1 MANPI
6 ITVLVIDSRSD
17 KHPDWVHRCLESIN
31 LQTYDNVEL
40 IVENN
45 IGRKRT
51 IGKCWND
58 GIKKATG
65 EYVFFLGDDDWLAR
79 TCIAEMVSHIDP
91 RWKRV
96 STKLMM
102 YENDS
107 GLVVSTDRETT
118 GMWLRDYLLKNPF
131 NEKLTSGVDREY
143 NEEYLKSGELTCI
156 IPYYHGHYYR
166 KHSDYSACGGG
177 VTITGVVDCYILAG
191 GGRSFVEPISKEIS
205 KKMPIHI
212 GSALL
217 PDVADAAKIIWV
229 EWGGRVA
236 VEIADHECKAKK
248 ILRIHAYEAFGET
261 IKYIK
266 FEKFDTVIF
275 VAEYIKEYVE
285 RKYGKIP
292 NAVVIPNGIE
302 VDKFEY
308 KNKVKNNKIAYAG
321 QLSRKKGIGELFF
334 IANSLP
340 EYEFHC
346 AGQFT
351 EDDVCEYFHKKKPD
365 NVFLHPF
372 QYDLNKFFEDKT
384 YIINTSVREGS
395 PVGVLEGM
403 AAGLKPLIMNW
414 IGAKEIY
421 GEYVYKNL
429 DELQLLLYGSYRPE
443 EYRKFVEDNYSFKDI
458 YKEIEKVLE
467 I

>member
-351 EDDVCEYFHKKKPD
+351 EDDVCEYFHRKKPD
-365 NVFLHPF
+365 NVFLHPY
-372 QYDLNKFFEDKT
+372 QYDLNKFFKDKT

-395 PVGVLEGM
+395 PVGILEGM

>member
-1 MANPI
+1 MNPL

-17 KHPDWVHRCLESIN
+17 KHPEWVQNCLRSIKA
-31 LQTYDNVEL
+31 QTYDNIEL

-58 GIKKATG
+58 GIKKAKG
-65 EYVFFLGDDDWLAR
+65 DYVLFIGDDDWIAR
-79 TCIAEMVSHIDP
+79 TCVAEMAAHIDP

-96 STKLMM
+96 TTKLMM
-102 YENDS
+102 YHDDT
-107 GLVVSTDRETT
+107 GIVVPIQQETT
-118 GMWLRDYLLKNPF
+118 GMWRKDYLIEHPF
-131 NEKLTSGVDREY
+131 NEKLTMGVDREY
-143 NEEYLKSGELTCI
+143 NQEYIKAGELACI
-156 IPYYHGHYYR
+156 VPYYHGHYYR
-166 KHSDYSACGGG
+166 KHSDYSACVGGM
-177 VTITGVVDCYILAG
+177 TITGDVDCYILAG
-191 GGRSFVEPISKEIS
+191 GGRSFIDPIGEEIR

-212 GSALL
+212 GSAFH
-217 PDVADAAKIIWV
+217 PEMADKAKIIWA
-229 EWGGRVA
+229 EWGGKVA
-236 VEIADHECKAKK
+236 TEIADYECNAKK
-248 ILRIHAYEAFGET
+248 ILRIHSYEAYGET
-261 IKYIK
+261 IKHIK

-275 VAEYIKEYVE
+275 VAEHVKEYVE

-292 NAVVIPNGIE
+292 NAVVIPNGIQ
-302 VDKFEY
+302 VDKFKY
-308 KNKVKNNKIAYAG
+308 KKKVKNNKIAYAG
-321 QLSRKKGIGELFF
+321 QLSRKKGIGELFL

>member
-1 MANPI
+1 MANPL

-17 KHPDWVHRCLESIN
+17 KHNDWVQNCLRSIKA
-31 LQTYDNVEL
+31 QTYDNIEL

-58 GIKKATG
+58 GIKKAKG
-65 EYVFFLGDDDWLAR
+65 DYIFFVGDDDWLAR
-79 TCIAEMVSHIDP
+79 TCVAEMASHIDP

-96 STKLMM
+96 TTKLMM
-102 YENDS
+102 YHDDT
-107 GLVVSTDRETT
+107 GIVVSIERETT
-118 GMWLRDYLLKNPF
+118 GMWERKYLLQHPF
-131 NEKLTSGVDREY
+131 NEKLKSGVDREY
-143 NEEYLKSGELTCI
+143 NQEYIKAGELACI
-156 IPYYHGHYYR
+156 VPYYHGHYYR
-166 KHSDYSACGGG
+166 RHSDYMCAGDMTVSGD
-177 VTITGVVDCYILAG
+177 VDCYILAG
-191 GGRSFVEPISKEIS
+191 GGRAFIDPIGEEIR

-212 GSALL
+212 GSAFQ
-217 PDVADAAKIIWV
+217 PEMADKAKIIWA
-229 EWGGRVA
+229 EWGGKVA
-236 VEIADHECKAKK
+236 TEIADYECKAKK
-248 ILRIHAYEAFGET
+248 ILRIHAYEAYGET
-261 IKYIK
+261 IKHIK
-266 FEKFDTVIF
+266 FERFDTVIF
-275 VAEYIKEYVE
+275 VAEHIKEYVE

-292 NAVVIPNGIE
+292 NAVVIPNGIQ

-308 KNKVKNNKIAYAG
+308 KNKVKDNKIAYAG

-351 EDDVCEYFHKKKPD
+351 EDDVCEYFHRKKPD
-365 NVFLHPF
+365 NVFLHPY
-372 QYDLNKFFEDKT
+372 QYDLNKFFKDKT

-403 AAGLKPLIMNW
+403 AAGVKPLIMNW